1 MTEFLDAIATA
12 FRNASQRPAV
22 FDTEIR
28 KRVGAWKLDSPV
40 PAREILLAFAEHE
53 AFRNASNVI
62 VPLHGSEDSELTGE
76 YVEFR
81 PDTPGQDV
89 VFYDFSAGEFQK
101 VGLDYFNSCY
111 PAWRLR
117 YWHPDYTAPSPPSFV
132 YESATASEPS
142 TTQDQTTTTDP
153 EPVTTTA
160 EVEREDEIFREL
172 RWSVEQEREAE
183 RERNRELYGR
193 LSTEMYLSEK
203 GGIPYLKAAGMDID
217 EYGQQAVKLE
227 LFSPEDHDGYPES
240 LDIRSEF
247 GIFPGNEVIIDS
259 RSEHE
264 AFPFEAEVLGI
275 EGECLSLGIYWNRLA
290 EVGPAEEVFEEPD
303 KGIEFIVGQLMNPV
317 PYDRELDAIE
327 EIEADERK
335 RDLLRGEREPGFAQ
349 TRSQE
354 VRESNLNRFQYKAAQ
369 QAIRADD
376 VYCIHGPPGTGKTR
390 TLVELIT
397 ALAKNGQRVLV
408 CAHSNQAVDNLLI
421 GGSTDE
427 FADRSSLH
435 HAAQQGEISV
445 ARVGENSSN
454 SLVEDRYV
462 ENDRYQSDVVCA
474 TTSGAAEFGTDIFDV
489 AVLDEASQASIPAS
503 MIPFSR
509 AERLVLA
516 GDHKQLPPFA
526 STEQAETSEFEP
538 SMFEELVTHYGT
550 EISTTLRTQYRMNE
564 AIAAFPNQA
573 FYDGVL
579 MHGSKNRDWTIGAL
593 DPLVAYDVEGEEG
606 RTPSQSYYN
615 EAEATVV
622 AAEVETLL
630 DKGAMASEIGVIT
643 PYSGQIGK
651 IQSKVSQISMPTD
664 DIKISTVD
672 AFQGSERE
680 AIIVSFVRSNETG
693 ASGFLTFG
701 EEGPRRLNVA
711 LTRAKKRLVLVGD
724 FETLAT
730 NAPDKHDEESAAD
743 VYADLREFLQER
755 NLFRDPPT

>member
-1 MTEFLDAIATA
+1 MTDFLDAIATA

-28 KRVGAWKLDSPV
+28 KRVGAWELDSPI
-40 PAREILLAFAEHE
+40 PAGEILLAFAEHD

-62 VPLHGSEDSELTGE
+62 APLHGVENSELTGE
-76 YVEFR
+76 YIEFR

-89 VFYDFSAGEFQK
+89 VFYDFAAGEFQK
-101 VGLDYFNSCY
+101 VGLDHFNSCY

-132 YESATASEPS
+132 YESATTSE
-142 TTQDQTTTTDP
+142 TTTPSQEQERTMDAG
-153 EPVTTTA
+153 PVETTA
-160 EVEREDEIFREL
+160 QVQREEIFREL

-193 LSTEMYLSEK
+193 LSTEMYLSEN
-203 GGIPYLKAAGMDID
+203 GGIPYLKSLGMDID
-217 EYGQQAVKLE
+217 DYGQQAVKLE
-227 LFSPEDHDGYPES
+227 LLSPEDHDGYPENV
-240 LDIRSEF
+240 DIRSKF
-247 GIFPGNEVIIDS
+247 GIFPGNEVIVDS
-259 RSEHE
+259 RDDHE

-275 EGECLSLGIYWNRLA
+275 EAEHISLGIYWNRLA
-290 EVGPAEEVFEEPD
+290 EVGPAEEVFETPD
-303 KGIEFIVGQLMNPV
+303 GRIEFIVGQLMNPV

-349 TRSQE
+349 IRSQE

-390 TLVELIT
+390 ALVELIT
-397 ALAKNGQRVLV
+397 ALAKNGQRVLA
-408 CAHSNQAVDNLLI
+408 CAHSNQAVDNVLV
-421 GGSTDE
+421 GRSTEE

-435 HAAQQGEISV
+435 HAAQQGDISV
-445 ARVGENSSN
+445 ARIGENSSN

-474 TTSGAAEFGTDIFDV
+474 TTSGAAEFSTDIFDV

-509 AERLVLA
+509 AERLILA
-516 GDHKQLPPFA
+516 GDHKQLPPFS
-526 STEQAETSEFEP
+526 STEQAESSEFEP
-538 SMFEELVTHYGT
+538 SMFEELVTHYGSD
-550 EISTTLRTQYRMNE
+550 ISTTLRTQYRMNE
-564 AIAAFPNQA
+564 KIAEFPNNA
-573 FYDGVL
+573 FYDDLL
-579 MHGSKNRDWTIGAL
+579 MHGSKNRDWTVGTL
-593 DPLVAYDVEGEEG
+593 DPLVGYDVEGEER

-615 EAEATVV
+615 EAEAAIV
-622 AAEVETLL
+622 AAEIEMLL
-630 DKGAMASEIGVIT
+630 DNGAMASEIGVIT
-643 PYSGQIGK
+643 PYSGQISK
-651 IQSKVSQISMPTD
+651 IQSRVAQISMPTD
-664 DIKISTVD
+664 DIKVSTVD
-672 AFQGSERE
+672 SFQGSERE

-693 ASGFLTFG
+693 ATGFLTFRD
-701 EEGPRRLNVA
+701 EGPRRLNVA
-711 LTRAKKRLVLVGD
+711 LTRAKKRLTLVGD

-730 NAPDKHDEESAAD
+730 NAPGKHDEESAAG
-743 VYADLREFLQER
+743 VYAGLRDFLQAQ
-755 NLFRDPPT
+755 NLFDDPPT